1 LYWQTTKRKESKMFG
16 SKRER
21 EQELRIAKLE
31 GRIASLTDRISIL
44 EINSMNKAKA
54 PRAKKITR
62 DADGKFIN

>member
-1 LYWQTTKRKESKMFG
+1 MFG
-16 SKRER
+16 RKRER

-31 GRIASLTDRISIL
+31 GRVASLNDRISIL

>member
-1 LYWQTTKRKESKMFG
+1 MFG

-31 GRIASLTDRISIL
+31 GRLASLADRVSIL

-54 PRAKKITR
+54 PRATKITR
-62 DADGKFIN
+62 DVNGKFIN

>member
-1 LYWQTTKRKESKMFG
+1 MFG

>member
-1 LYWQTTKRKESKMFG
+1 MFG

-21 EQELRIAKLE
+21 EQELRIARLE
-31 GRIASLTDRISIL
+31 GRIASLADRVSIL